1 MARIAA
7 ANRSEAV
14 GIVAGEGAD
23 LIADLP
29 VQAVPSRIADA
40 IPRLRTA
47 ERRQVALRAVCL
59 EDLVPTD
66 HRVRLV
72 WQFVEGLDLSALYA
86 AIKAVEGQ
94 PGHPPADPRIL
105 LALWL
110 YATVEGVGSAR
121 ALARLCETHIGY
133 QWLCGGVGMNA
144 KTLADF
150 RVAHGAALEQL
161 LVDSF
166 TALLTIGTAKL
177 DRVAQDGVRVR
188 ASAGAASFRRHSTL
202 EACRDDAE
210 GHVQRLRAE
219 LEQDP
224 GVASRREAAARQRV
238 AEDRVRRVKEA
249 LAVTESLRA
258 QRQERALQRAE
269 RESRKAAVAQPNE
282 AKPEK
287 AKVEVEKEPRASTT
301 DAEARV
307 MKMADGGF
315 RPAYNVQF
323 VSDTTSGAIAAVAVD
338 NVGSDM
344 GKLAPMNEA
353 LATYYGQRPGE
364 HLADG
369 GYTKLEDIK
378 VLAEAGVTAY
388 VPVATPRDKTR
399 DPHAA
404 QPSDALA
411 IAEWRKRMGTEQ
423 AKTIYRER
431 AATAECA
438 NAQARNR
445 GLRQFVVRGLD
456 KVRVVALW
464 HALTHNMVCGWRL
477 AAA

>member
-1 MARIAA
+1 MAEEASAA
-7 ANRSEAV
+7 
-14 GIVAGEGAD
+14 
-23 LIADLP
+23 LMADLP
-29 VQAVPSRIADA
+29 IQRAPLRPGEAP
-40 IPRLRTA
+40 PRLRTA

-59 EDLVPTD
+59 EDLVPAE

-72 WQFVEGLDLSALYA
+72 WQFVEGLDLTALYE

-110 YATVEGVGSAR
+110 YATVEGIGSAR
-121 ALARLCETHIGY
+121 AVARLCETHVNY

-150 RVAHGAALEQL
+150 RVSHGTVLEQL

-166 TALLTIGTAKL
+166 TALVRIGAAKL

-202 EACRDDAE
+202 QGCREDAAAQ
-210 GHVQRLRAE
+210 VRRLRGE

-224 GVASRREAAARQRV
+224 GAASRREAAARQR
-238 AEDRVRRVKEA
+238 AAADRVRRVEEA
-249 LAVTESLRA
+249 LAVTESLRT
-258 QRQERALQRAE
+258 RQQEQASRRTERQASKPAE
-269 RESRKAAVAQPNE
+269 TAEPEQP
-282 AKPEK
+282 K
-287 AKVEVEKEPRASTT
+287 VEKEPRASTT

-323 VSDTTSGAIAAVAVD
+323 ASDTASGAIAAVSVD
-338 NVGSDM
+338 NIGSDM
-344 GKLAPMNEA
+344 GKLLPMNEA
-353 LATYYGQRPGE
+353 LAARYGQRPGE

-369 GYTKLEDIK
+369 GYTKLDDIK
-378 VLAEAGVTAY
+378 ALAEAGVTAY

-399 DPHAA
+399 DPYAP
-404 QPSDALA
+404 QPSDAPA
-411 IAEWRKRMGTEQ
+411 IAAWRERMGTEE
-423 AKTIYRER
+423 AKTIYRQR

-456 KVRVVALW
+456 KVRTIALW
-464 HALTHNMVCGWRL
+464 HALTHNMVCSWRL

>member
-1 MARIAA
+1 MADEASAA
-7 ANRSEAV
+7 
-14 GIVAGEGAD
+14 
-23 LIADLP
+23 LMADLP
-29 VQAVPSRIADA
+29 VQNAPSRLGGGL
-40 IPRLRTA
+40 PRLRTA
-47 ERRQVALRAVCL
+47 ERRQVSLRPVCL
-59 EDLVPTD
+59 EDLVPAE

-72 WQFVEGLDLSALYA
+72 WQFVESLDLTALYE

-121 ALARLCETHIGY
+121 AVARLCETHISY

-150 RVAHGAALEQL
+150 RVSHGAVLEQL

-166 TALLTIGTAKL
+166 TALLRIGAAKL

-202 EACRDDAE
+202 QSCREDAAAQ
-210 GHVQRLRAE
+210 VQRLRCE

-224 GVASRREAAARQRV
+224 GVATRREAAARQR
-238 AEDRVRRVKEA
+238 AAADRVRRVEEA

-258 QRQERALQRAE
+258 RQQEQASRRAE
-269 RESRKAAVAQPNE
+269 REASKPPAPAPEA

-287 AKVEVEKEPRASTT
+287 PKVEKEPRASTT

-323 VSDTTSGAIAAVAVD
+323 VSDTTSGAIAAVSVD
-338 NVGSDM
+338 NIGSDM
-344 GKLAPMNEA
+344 GKLLPMNEA
-353 LATYYGQRPGE
+353 LAALYGQRPGE

-369 GYTKLEDIK
+369 GYTKLDDIK
-378 VLAEAGVTAY
+378 ALAEAGVTAY

-399 DPHAA
+399 DPYTP
-404 QPSDALA
+404 QPSDAPA
-411 IAEWRKRMGTEQ
+411 IASWRERMGTDE

-456 KVRVVALW
+456 KVRTIALW
-464 HALTHNMVCGWRL
+464 HALTHNMVCAWRL